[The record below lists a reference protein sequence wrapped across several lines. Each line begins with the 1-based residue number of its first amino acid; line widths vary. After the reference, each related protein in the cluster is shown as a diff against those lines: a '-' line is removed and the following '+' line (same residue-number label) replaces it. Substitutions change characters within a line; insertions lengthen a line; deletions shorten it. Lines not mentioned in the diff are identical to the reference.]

1 MRFKKM
7 NESQW
12 LKDEI
17 NKNRDLLNKK
27 ISIDDMDKALYSEN
41 LKPTDRTRKFV
52 KDNTKK

>member
-1 MRFKKM
+1 M

-17 NKNRDLLNKK
+17 EKNKNHDLLDKK

>member
-1 MRFKKM
+1 M